1 MSQVSFHQVSS
12 NQRSLLIDSYCFSHN
27 GFFDFVFCPNPY
39 PSLCHVTLYRNLYS
53 DRNDLGQFLSQYYKM
68 DPNVLSCTV
77 QFFIMRILRLT
88 TVEDL
93 EMLKFG
99 DFIYQRD
106 ERGHEY
112 FRLSD
117 KLINFL
123 RWGQIQTI
131 LRSFEV
137 IGSFWE
143 ILTHF

>member
-1 MSQVSFHQVSS
+1 MKT
-12 NQRSLLIDSYCFSHN
+12 
-27 GFFDFVFCPNPY
+27 DF
-39 PSLCHVTLYRNLYS
+39 
-53 DRNDLGQFLSQYYKM
+53 SQYYKM

-112 FRLSD
+112 FRFSE
-117 KLINFL
+117 KLINYL
-123 RWGQIQTI
+123 R
-131 LRSFEV
+131 
-137 IGSFWE
+137 
-143 ILTHF
+143 

>member
-1 MSQVSFHQVSS
+1 MIQAIREHARNVSLKTNF
-12 NQRSLLIDSYCFSHN
+12 
-27 GFFDFVFCPNPY
+27 
-39 PSLCHVTLYRNLYS
+39 
-53 DRNDLGQFLSQYYKM
+53 SQYYKM

-112 FRLSD
+112 FRFSE
-117 KLINFL
+117 KLINYL
-123 RWGQIQTI
+123 R
-131 LRSFEV
+131 
-137 IGSFWE
+137 
-143 ILTHF
+143 